1 MKDRLRYAPLM
12 GIVVVLLPFFLVFT
26 FPSQD
31 VPAHLDTAR
40 LAALLGKAAPTVS
53 SVYELAVPT
62 LSNGVAPW
70 LLAMVSSLTSA
81 LTAEWLIALFST
93 ALICLLIV
101 LTPSLLG
108 RDRRWAL
115 LALPMAI
122 PLMLYMGSISL
133 VLAYPAVFLALACA
147 TAYLQDRKPI
157 FLVFFVILSVI
168 AFFIQVQSVLVLVAA
183 VLGGAIGVAAW
194 QLVRGGVL
202 SLQPLLPLSL
212 ATTPAIAL
220 IGAYMSTMSS
230 GSVDEQTNRYLLKSI
245 YAVLMR
251 LEVAQFSVFDR
262 ALLALTL
269 ILAVLIAL
277 GWAYSRWRARKI
289 ALAPAWAF
297 AGTAA
302 VFALVLVLPYGTKA
316 VPQIPQRILPVA
328 HYMAFLWFAT
338 ASPRGR
344 WSMALLGLSVLFLAV
359 SSVERTVAHARFGQY
374 MRDLTEAEE
383 RVPSG
388 SVVIP
393 FSLGRIAREGR
404 ILVEQGGIDVGFE
417 AWYHRGRGYG
427 DRDIV
432 SLGNYQAEGS
442 YPFFQITY
450 RPEWRANENARE
462 PDLVVLTST
471 SVSQMN
477 DWIKNFEAVTSR
489 RVSHVIVN
497 TDGLDMRKI
506 DSPYVR
512 NLAEFLDSNFTRQ
525 SASQNVEL
533 WVRR

>member
-1 MKDRLRYAPLM
+1 MKDRLRYAPLI
-12 GIVVVLLPFFLVFT
+12 GVAFVLLPLSLIFT

-31 VPAHLDTAR
+31 VPAHLDTGR
-40 LAALLGKAAPTVS
+40 IAALLAKAAPTVS
-53 SVYELAVPT
+53 SVYELAAPT

-70 LLAMVSSLTSA
+70 LLTRVSSLTSA
-81 LTAEWLIALFST
+81 LTAEWLIALCST
-93 ALICLLIV
+93 VLICVLIV
-101 LTPSLLG
+101 TTPSLLG
-108 RDRRWAL
+108 KERKWAI
-115 LALPMAI
+115 LALPVAM

-147 TAYLQDRKPI
+147 TAFLQGGKPLYLA
-157 FLVFFVILSVI
+157 LFVILSVI
-168 AFFIQVQSVLVLVAA
+168 AFFVQVQSVLVLLTA
-183 VLGGAIGVAAW
+183 VLGGAIGVVVW
-194 QLVRGGVL
+194 QLVRGGL
-202 SLQPLLPLSL
+202 PPLRPLLPLGL

-220 IGAYMSTMSS
+220 IGVYMSTMSS
-230 GSVDEQTNRYLLKSI
+230 GSVGEQTNRYLLKSI

-251 LEVAQFSVFDR
+251 LDVVQFSLFDR
-262 ALLALTL
+262 VLLAVTF
-269 ILAVLIAL
+269 IMMVLIAL
-277 GWAYSRWRARKI
+277 GWVLSRWRARKI

-302 VFALVLVLPYGTKA
+302 VLTLVVVLPYGTKA
-316 VPQIPQRILPVA
+316 VPQIPERILPVA
-328 HYMAFLWFAT
+328 HYMVFLWFAT
-338 ASPRGR
+338 AGPKGR
-344 WSMALLGLSVLFLAV
+344 WSVALLGLCMLFLAV
-359 SSVERTVAHARFGQY
+359 SSVERTFAHARFAQY
-374 MRDLTEAEE
+374 MRDLAKAEE
-383 RVPSG
+383 SVPAG

-442 YPFFQITY
+442 YPYFQITY

-471 SVSQMN
+471 SVTQLN
-477 DWIKNFEAVTSR
+477 DWVRNFEAITSR
-489 RVSHVIVN
+489 RVSHVILN

-525 SASQNVEL
+525 SASQNVEI